1 MVVSEVKD
9 LGRVMM
15 ALDSD
20 WPTVVGNFSKARKQW
35 AWMSWILGREGV
47 DPPDFEKFIQGGGSI
62 KYTVQNGVLGDDLS
76 DREDPG
82 WVPPQ
87 GGPQDE
93 KKCSRRGPRQ
103 VSGSILH

>member
-35 AWMSWILGREGV
+35 AWMSWILGREGA
-47 DPPDFEKFIQGGGSI
+47 DPQTLRNLYKAVVQSNILFRTEYWVMTSRIGRTLGGFHHRVALRMKKNAAEEDQG
-62 KYTVQNGVLGDDLS
+62 
-76 DREDPG
+76 R
-82 WVPPQ
+82 
-87 GGPQDE
+87 
-93 KKCSRRGPRQ
+93 
-103 VSGSILH
+103 